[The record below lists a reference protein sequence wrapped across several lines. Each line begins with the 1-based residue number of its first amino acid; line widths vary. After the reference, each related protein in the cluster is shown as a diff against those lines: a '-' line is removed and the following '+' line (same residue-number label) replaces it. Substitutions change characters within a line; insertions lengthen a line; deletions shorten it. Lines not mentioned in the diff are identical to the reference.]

1 MAPAC
6 VAVAYSGGRDSTALL
21 HATLRAAEPLG
32 VAVIALHVHHGLSPN
47 ADAWLAHCRARCER
61 WARSGHALR
70 FVVERAVTAPA
81 KGESVEA
88 WARKTRYAA
97 LREMAL
103 AQGVPLV
110 LLAQHRRDQAE
121 TFLLQALR
129 GAGVAGLAGMPRLTE
144 RDGIT
149 WVRPW
154 LAQPRA
160 AIEAYVRRHRLTHID
175 DESNQDAR
183 FARNRLRLRVWPGL
197 VDAFPQAEASLADA
211 AAWSYEAAACV
222 AELAVLDL
230 AAVARHETLDLAQ
243 WSALSQPRRSNA
255 LRAWLRRQTGA
266 AASATLVARLMAELA
281 ARRSAR
287 WPIADG
293 ELRSHRGVLS
303 FTKSVRSAAGAE
315 PREALLR
322 IRRAGTYALPGWAG
336 ALRVARTRVGGVALF
351 ALGEIDLLPRSGAE
365 QFQAGPGR
373 PPRSLK
379 KQYQAAGVAAWQRN
393 GPLVYSAGRLIYVP
407 GLGLDARAL
416 ARPDEAQMTLHWIA
430 GSPA

>member
-1 MAPAC
+1 M
-6 VAVAYSGGRDSTALL
+6 
-21 HATLRAAEPLG
+21 RAAEPLG

-160 AIEAYVRRHRLTHID
+160 AIEAYVRRHR
-175 DESNQDAR
+175 
-183 FARNRLRLRVWPGL
+183 
-197 VDAFPQAEASLADA
+197 
-211 AAWSYEAAACV
+211 
-222 AELAVLDL
+222 
-230 AAVARHETLDLAQ
+230 
-243 WSALSQPRRSNA
+243 
-255 LRAWLRRQTGA
+255 
-266 AASATLVARLMAELA
+266 
-281 ARRSAR
+281 
-287 WPIADG
+287 
-293 ELRSHRGVLS
+293 
-303 FTKSVRSAAGAE
+303 
-315 PREALLR
+315 
-322 IRRAGTYALPGWAG
+322 
-336 ALRVARTRVGGVALF
+336 
-351 ALGEIDLLPRSGAE
+351 
-365 QFQAGPGR
+365 
-373 PPRSLK
+373 
-379 KQYQAAGVAAWQRN
+379 
-393 GPLVYSAGRLIYVP
+393 
-407 GLGLDARAL
+407 
-416 ARPDEAQMTLHWIA
+416 
-430 GSPA
+430 

>member
-1 MAPAC
+1 MDPAR

-21 HATLRAAEPLG
+21 HATLRAAQPLG
-32 VAVIALHVHHGLSPN
+32 VAVVALHVHHGLSPN

-61 WARSGHALR
+61 WARCGHALE

-97 LREMAL
+97 LQEMAL
-103 AQGVPLV
+103 AHGVSLV

-129 GAGVAGLAGMPRLTE
+129 GAGVAGLAGMPRIVE
-144 RDGIT
+144 RHGIT
-149 WVRPW
+149 WMRPW
-154 LAQPRA
+154 LAQPGS
-160 AIEAYVRRHRLTHID
+160 AIAAYVRRYRLTHIE
-175 DESNQDAR
+175 DESNLDRR
-183 FARNRLRLRVWPGL
+183 FARNRLRLQVWPAL
-197 VDAFPQAEASLADA
+197 VDAFPQAETSLAGA
-211 AAWSYEAAACV
+211 AAWSHEAAACM
-222 AELAVLDL
+222 AELAALDL
-230 AAVARHETLDLAQ
+230 AFVAPHETFDLKQ

-255 LRAWLRRQTGA
+255 LRDWLRQQTGA
-266 AASATLVARLMAELA
+266 AGNAALVVRLMAELTA
-281 ARRSAR
+281 TRSAR
-287 WPIADG
+287 WPMVDG

-303 FTKSVRSAAGAE
+303 FTKSAKSAAGAE
-315 PREALLR
+315 PRELLLR
-322 IRRAGTYALPGWAG
+322 VRRAGTYALPGWAG
-336 ALRVARTRVGGVALF
+336 ALRVARTRAGGVALS
-351 ALGEIDLLPRSGAE
+351 ALCKIDLLPRSGAE
-365 QFQAGPGR
+365 QFQAGAGR

-416 ARPDEAQMTLHWIA
+416 ARPDEAQMTLGWIA
-430 GSPA
+430 CPPA